1 MCLGVVLVVSF
12 SVAPQVGIG
21 AVWIVVGHVEAAVD
35 VAFFSVFC
43 VFVVAVAWHV
53 ITSLNNH

>member
-35 VAFFSVFC
+35 VAFFSVSC
-43 VFVVAVAWHV
+43 VFVVAVA
-53 ITSLNNH
+53 